1 MLKKAILLFLVP
13 LYIFAAPLKNI
24 SPIDTGYT
32 WEFDFKYMWGGHFLE
47 NGHEYTT
54 METKRIITVDSV
66 KILPGGEGAD
76 STLYYLSVY
85 DSGIAYIATDSIGE
99 GNFDT
104 LYFDT
109 LSTIKDSVIYTT
121 DTVITFCEIFLKNY
135 NTDAESLSIYN
146 KNSMD
151 TMKAKIEFN
160 EDSLDCYIEQYEH
173 FDGQQYDKREFYFVE
188 KIGAA
193 YLYNIS
199 SFFCAVQEYYYNL
212 ISFNGSSVIDT
223 TNLFDQIGKY
233 KDTPISK
240 NKNTQFKQN
249 LFKTNFIEIYNIQ
262 GKLIRSLN
270 KFNKAEVT
278 KNLSTGNYFIVEKNS
293 TGVINKKKLFV
304 VK

>member
-1 MLKKAILLFLVP
+1 MLKKATLLFIVP
-13 LYIFAAPLKNI
+13 LYILAAPLKNI
-24 SPIDTGYT
+24 SPIEIGYT

-54 METKRIITVDSV
+54 METRRIITVDSL
-66 KILPGGEGAD
+66 KILSGGEGAD
-76 STLYYLSVY
+76 STLYYFSVY

-135 NTDAESLSIYN
+135 KTDEDSLSIYN
-146 KNSMD
+146 KDSMD
-151 TMKAKIEFN
+151 TMKTKIEFC
-160 EDSLDCYIEQYEH
+160 EDSLNCYIEQYEH

-188 KIGAA
+188 NIGAV

-212 ISFNGSSVIDT
+212 ISFNGFSVIDT
-223 TNLFDQIGKY
+223 TDLFDQIGKY
-233 KDTPISK
+233 NDTPISK
-240 NKNTQFKQN
+240 HTSPQFKQN
-249 LFKTNFIEIYNIQ
+249 SSKPNLIGIYNIQ
-262 GKLIRSLN
+262 GKLIRSVE
-270 KFNKAEVT
+270 KFHKTEIT
-278 KNLSTGNYFIVEKNS
+278 KKLSAGTYFIVKRNTSGLKNK
-293 TGVINKKKLFV
+293 GEIFV